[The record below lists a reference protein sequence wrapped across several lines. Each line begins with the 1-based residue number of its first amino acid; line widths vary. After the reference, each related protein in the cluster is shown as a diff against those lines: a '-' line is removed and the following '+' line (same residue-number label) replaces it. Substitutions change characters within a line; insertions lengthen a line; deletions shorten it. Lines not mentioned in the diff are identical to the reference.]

1 MEHSFQ
7 WIQASL
13 GIIVAL
19 GITRL
24 IISVVHLYTGR
35 RSIRLDWIPFAWAL
49 AIVTEMVV
57 AG

>member
-24 IISVVHLYTGR
+24 IISVVHLYIGR
-35 RSIRLDWIPFAWAL
+35 RSIQLDWIPFAWAL